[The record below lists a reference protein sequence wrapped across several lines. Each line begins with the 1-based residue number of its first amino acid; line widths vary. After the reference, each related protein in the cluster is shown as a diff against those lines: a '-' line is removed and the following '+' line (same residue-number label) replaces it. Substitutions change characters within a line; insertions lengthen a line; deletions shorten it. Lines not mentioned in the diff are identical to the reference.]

1 MSYTFDTIV
10 IGAGQAGL
18 ATGYHLRRA
27 GLEFVILEG
36 EAQPGGSWPRYYDS
50 LTLFSPARRS
60 SLPGM
65 PFPADRNYYA
75 ARDEVTAYL
84 RQYAGHFQLPIITNA
99 RVVRVEQE
107 AEGFR
112 VITQQ
117 GASYH
122 GRSVI
127 AATGAFH
134 RPHTPQIPG
143 QDSFQGQM
151 LHSATYRHPAPFQ
164 DQRVVVVGAGNS
176 AIQIGVEL
184 AQLAHVTLATR
195 QPIRFR
201 PQQLLGRDIHH
212 WARLL
217 GLDRLPL
224 GPWLA
229 GKTMHGV
236 LDTGVYQA
244 AIAAGQPDRRQMFV
258 RFTPSGI
265 VWADG
270 VEEPIDAV
278 IYATGYVPNLDYLSA
293 LGALDAD
300 GQALHRRGVSTTV
313 PRLAYVGLHNQW
325 TYASATLRGVGP
337 DAAYVVR
344 ALRRQLCVTISES
357 SGSIGLRERI
367 ALSTGCCARQE
378 AHDDDRKRT
387 ALGDL
392 QRPTASVHPP
402 AGGGSPQRRRYL
414 AGCVPQNPYPYRHT
428 AHAGAVDQLD
438 LPDHAQRHRRLLSS
452 TATHR
457 RTR

>member
-27 GLEFVILEG
+27 GLEFLILEG
-36 EAQPGGSWPRYYDS
+36 EAQPGGSWPHYYDS
-50 LTLFSPARRS
+50 LTLFSPASRS

-65 PFPADRNYYA
+65 PFSGDRDHYP

-84 RQYAGHFQLPIITNA
+84 GHYANHFQLPIIADA
-99 RVVRVEQE
+99 RVVHVEQA

-112 VITQQ
+112 VVTQQ
-117 GASYH
+117 GAAYA
-122 GRSVI
+122 GRSII

-134 RPHTPQIPG
+134 RPYAPRLPG
-143 QDSFQGQM
+143 QDTFQGQM
-151 LHSATYRHPAPFQ
+151 LHSASYRHPAPFQ
-164 DQRVVVVGAGNS
+164 GQRVVVVGAGNS

-184 AQLAHVTLATR
+184 AQVAHVTLATR

-201 PQQLLGRDIHH
+201 QQKLLGRDVHH

-229 GKTMHGV
+229 GKMMQGV

-270 VEEPIDAV
+270 VEEPINAV
-278 IYATGYVPNLDYLSA
+278 IYATGYVPNLDYLNA
-293 LGALDAD
+293 LGVLDDD
-300 GQALHRRGVSTTV
+300 GRALHRRGVSTTV
-313 PRLAYVGLHNQW
+313 PGVAYVGLHNQW

-344 ALRRQLCVTISES
+344 ALRRQLRVPRPET
-357 SGSIGLRERI
+357 GGPIGLRQRI
-367 ALSTGCCARQE
+367 ALSMGCCAEQ
-378 AHDDDRKRT
+378 
-387 ALGDL
+387 
-392 QRPTASVHPP
+392 
-402 AGGGSPQRRRYL
+402 
-414 AGCVPQNPYPYRHT
+414 
-428 AHAGAVDQLD
+428 GA
-438 LPDHAQRHRRLLSS
+438 AR
-452 TATHR
+452 
-457 RTR
+457 

>member
-1 MSYTFDTIV
+1 MSHMFDTMV

-18 ATGYHLRRA
+18 AAGYHLRRA
-27 GLEFVILEG
+27 GLDFVLLEG
-36 EAQPGGSWPRYYDS
+36 EAQPGGSWPHYYDS
-50 LTLFSPARRS
+50 LTLFSPAGRS

-65 PFPADRNYYA
+65 PFPGDRDHYP
-75 ARDEVTAYL
+75 ARVEVTIYL
-84 RQYAGHFQLPIITNA
+84 RQYAAHFQLPIIAGA

-107 AEGFR
+107 VEGFR

-117 GASYH
+117 GASYT

-134 RPHTPQIPG
+134 RPHAPQLPG

-151 LHSATYRHPAPFQ
+151 LHSAAYRNPRLFQ
-164 DQRVVVVGAGNS
+164 NQRIVVVGAGNS

-184 AQLAHVTLATR
+184 AHVADVTLATR

-224 GPWLA
+224 GPWL
-229 GKTMHGV
+229 GSRVGQGV

-244 AIAAGQPDRRQMFV
+244 AVAARQPERRTMFM
-258 RFTPSGI
+258 RFTPRGV

-278 IYATGYVPNLDYLSA
+278 LFATGYRPNLDYLSA
-293 LGALDAD
+293 LGALDDD
-300 GQALHRRGVSTTV
+300 GQALHRRGISTTA
-313 PRLAYVGLHNQW
+313 PRLGYVGLHNQW
-325 TYASATLRGVGP
+325 IYASATLRGVGP

-344 ALRRQLCVTISES
+344 TIHRQLRAPSQETGVP
-357 SGSIGLRERI
+357 IGLRRRI
-367 ALSTGCCARQE
+367 ALNIGCCSKQ
-378 AHDDDRKRT
+378 
-387 ALGDL
+387 GD
-392 QRPTASVHPP
+392 
-402 AGGGSPQRRRYL
+402 
-414 AGCVPQNPYPYRHT
+414 
-428 AHAGAVDQLD
+428 
-438 LPDHAQRHRRLLSS
+438 
-452 TATHR
+452 
-457 RTR
+457 TR